1 MEEPVRLAYVGAGSL
16 AQRVHLPNFT
26 SLPGCR
32 VVALAEV
39 RPALGETVRERFA
52 IPRLYPDHRALL
64 EDPQIEAV
72 AVSAPFALQGEI
84 ARECLLAGKDV
95 FMEKPMAVSVE
106 QADAILEASRRGGGR
121 LMVGYMKR
129 YDAGN
134 ELAHELIGGWR
145 RSGEAGRLLYVR
157 AHGFGGDW
165 VAGLDVPVLTSDE
178 PPPPA
183 PTEAHLPDWLPPERA
198 GTYVSFLQQYTHN
211 VNLLRYFLDAGDEAG
226 VVSADLD
233 DGDGYT
239 GVTVLRVDG
248 VRCTLET
255 GSLRYH
261 RWDEHT
267 QVYFQEGWVHTWAP
281 PLLLRNA
288 VAEVE
293 VYRSSSGGAERGAS
307 GEGAGGSEAAG
318 SEGAAGAVRHT
329 VSRPLAEP
337 RWSWA
342 YRREAEHFLAGVRS
356 GAPFRSS
363 GEDTRSDVRLLE
375 EVYRTWL
382 QL

>member
-1 MEEPVRLAYVGAGSL
+1 MEAGGGREEPVRLAYVGAGSL

-39 RPALGETVRERFA
+39 RRALGEAVRERFA

-64 EDPQIEAV
+64 EDPQFEAV

-84 ARECLLAGKDV
+84 ARECLLAGKSV
-95 FMEKPMAVSVE
+95 FMEKPMAVSVK
-106 QADAILEASRRGGGR
+106 QAGAILEASRRGGGR

-129 YDAGN
+129 FDAGN
-134 ELAHELIGGWR
+134 ELAHDLIAGWR

-183 PTEAHLPDWLPPERA
+183 PTEDHLPDWLPPER
-198 GTYVSFLQQYTHN
+198 GRTYVSFLQQYTHN
-211 VNLLRYFLDAGDEAG
+211 VNLLRYFLDAGDRAG

-267 QVYFQEGWVHTWAP
+267 QAYFQEGWVHTWAP

-293 VYRSSSGGAERGAS
+293 VYRASGGDAEPIAS
-307 GEGAGGSEAAG
+307 SAGTEGPGDSGR
-318 SEGAAGAVRHT
+318 AAGAVRHT
-329 VSRPLAEP
+329 VSRP
-337 RWSWA
+337 
-342 YRREAEHFLAGVRS
+342 
-356 GAPFRSS
+356 
-363 GEDTRSDVRLLE
+363 
-375 EVYRTWL
+375 
-382 QL
+382 